1 MYYFNEGSLAIPAQ
15 WQDKTVHILTTTSK
29 EADGFSFTISRDEI
43 PWGMTFA
50 EFFERETSTLSRQLT
65 NYQQI
70 DQETGEI
77 ATLATASSELTLAT
91 ASSEFSWDS
100 PEGTIHQYMTFVDS
114 KPHVLIFTGTM
125 VGMLSAQQKE
135 KVKTILQTLT
145 LNQQQ

>member
-77 ATLATASSELTLAT
+77 ATLATASSE
-91 ASSEFSWDS
+91 FSWDS

-135 KVKTILQTLT
+135 KVKAILQTLT
-145 LNQQQ
+145 LNPPQASSEEK